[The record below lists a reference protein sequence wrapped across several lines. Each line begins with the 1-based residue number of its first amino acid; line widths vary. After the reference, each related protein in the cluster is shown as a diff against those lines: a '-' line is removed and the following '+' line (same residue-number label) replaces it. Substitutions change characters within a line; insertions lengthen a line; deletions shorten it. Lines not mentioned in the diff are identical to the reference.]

1 MNNNKVKF
9 NICNVHYAPLT
20 YGEDGTPKFAAP
32 VALPGAVSIS
42 LDPNGEPK
50 IFYADG
56 IEYYVIN
63 NNSGYD
69 GDLELAL
76 IPEDFRTAVLCE
88 MADSN
93 NVLVEDANSATL
105 PFALLFEFDGDIK
118 KIRHVM
124 YNCSAARPKIE
135 SKTTEEEKEEQTETL
150 SLKIRPLQSGY
161 VKAKTGDKTAETTYT
176 DWYKTVYL
184 PTITAPSTSTV
195 TK

>member
-1 MNNNKVKF
+1 
-9 NICNVHYAPLT
+9 
-20 YGEDGTPKFAAP
+20 
-32 VALPGAVSIS
+32 
-42 LDPNGEPK
+42 
-50 IFYADG
+50 
-56 IEYYVIN
+56 
-63 NNSGYD
+63 
-69 GDLELAL
+69 
-76 IPEDFRTAVLCE
+76 